1 MEKYHILTKEE
12 IINKLKA
19 MEVGEGKEMTVKI
32 FHFLTPNPYYDPNTF
47 SQEIED
53 SEEPVNIIEEI
64 KKETSKP
71 EFDFVWNNTISNIKT
86 NSDKWQKNHTKIC
99 EVKLQADKIY
109 MPCATHE
116 DGTRNYYSEEN
127 LQRILEL
134 ASKWRGIINFT

>member
-19 MEVGEGKEMTVKI
+19 MEVGEGKEMPVKI
-32 FHFLTPNPYYDPNTF
+32 FHFLTPNPYYNPNTF

-71 EFDFVWNNTISNIKT
+71 EFDCVWNNTISKIKT

-109 MPCATHE
+109 MQCATHE

-134 ASKWRGIINFT
+134 ASKWGGIINFT

>member
-19 MEVGEGKEMTVKI
+19 MEVGEGKEMPVKI

-71 EFDFVWNNTISNIKT
+71 EFDCVWNNTISNINKYG
-86 NSDKWQKNHTKIC
+86 HTQAITIMKIVMIMRRVWHFYIC
-99 EVKLQADKIY
+99 LSNFR
-109 MPCATHE
+109 
-116 DGTRNYYSEEN
+116 TRKF
-127 LQRILEL
+127 L
-134 ASKWRGIINFT
+134 FF

>member
-32 FHFLTPNPYYDPNTF
+32 FHFLTPNPYYDTNTF

-64 KKETSKP
+64 KKDKKKQVNP
-71 EFDFVWNNTISNIKT
+71 
-86 NSDKWQKNHTKIC
+86 NSTLC
-99 EVKLQADKIY
+99 
-109 MPCATHE
+109 
-116 DGTRNYYSEEN
+116 
-127 LQRILEL
+127 
-134 ASKWRGIINFT
+134 GIIQYPI

>member
-71 EFDFVWNNTISNIKT
+71 EFDCVWNNTISNIKT

-99 EVKLQADKIY
+99 EVKLQADNIY

-134 ASKWRGIINFT
+134 ASKWGGIINFT

>member
-19 MEVGEGKEMTVKI
+19 MEVGEGKEMPVK
-32 FHFLTPNPYYDPNTF
+32 FFNFLTPNPYYDPNTF

-53 SEEPVNIIEEI
+53 SEEPVNILEEI

-71 EFDFVWNNTISNIKT
+71 EFDYVWNNTISNIKT

-99 EVKLQADKIY
+99 EVKLHADKIY
-109 MPCATHE
+109 MQCATHE

-134 ASKWRGIINFT
+134 ASKCGGIINFT